1 MRRYTEHI
9 RISHKLAKLSEESSK
24 VIKTLLPKDKKQNF
38 SLRLLIFNETTDT
51 ALSSY
56 FQHRPVMIGFIEL
69 FQICWTIANTNK

>member
-51 ALSSY
+51 AISSY
-56 FQHRPVMIGFIEL
+56 FQHRPVMSGFIDL
-69 FQICWTIANTNK
+69 FQKWWTLANPKK